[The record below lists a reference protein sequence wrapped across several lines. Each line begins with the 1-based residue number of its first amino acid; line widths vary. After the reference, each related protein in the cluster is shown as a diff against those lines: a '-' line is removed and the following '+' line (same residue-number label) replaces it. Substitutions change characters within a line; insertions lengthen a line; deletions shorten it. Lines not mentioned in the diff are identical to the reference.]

1 VGLGRPPVE
10 QPVTSYIP
18 KLARISARSRPGGK
32 RKGGASRR
40 SAPSGA
46 EPQRVNIEYLA
57 GLVPVI
63 RRRLAIAATFSDEA
77 IFASL
82 TAIAAP
88 STYEAR
94 WRAAEASTLGQILLS
109 HGKDLKACLITI
121 LGLLPKP
128 YL

>member
-1 VGLGRPPVE
+1 VE
-10 QPVTSYIP
+10 QRVTSYIP
-18 KLARISARSRPGGK
+18 RLARIAGRSRSGAK
-32 RKGGASRR
+32 RKAAVARPAAG
-40 SAPSGA
+40 SGA
-46 EPQRVNIEYLA
+46 AAPHVNIEYLA

-82 TAIAAP
+82 TTITAP
-88 STYEAR
+88 STYEGR
-94 WRAAEASTLGQILLS
+94 WQAAEASTLGQFLLS

-121 LGLLPKP
+121 LALLPKP